1 MNLQDI
7 RLRLH
12 ELDIDIFTTKE
23 FRNIFGLSEETSVV
37 KLARYKKQGYLN
49 SPKRGIYYFSDDWPD
64 KFRIANCLYI
74 PSYVSLES
82 ILSKEGVIPE
92 AVYSITSITTKAT
105 REFTDSQTA
114 YNYLRIKKEAYTG
127 YFKEGNILV
136 AFPEKALV
144 DYLYFVAQ
152 GKKILN
158 DRLNLSKLN
167 SGDILRYVSIFN
179 DVRLNNL
186 INKLKIQ

>member
-7 RLRLH
+7 RLRIK
-12 ELDIDIFTTKE
+12 ELNIDIFTTKE
-23 FRNIFGLSEETSVV
+23 FRNIFGLSEEASVV

-49 SPKRGIYYFSDDWPD
+49 SPKKGIYYFSDNLPD
-64 KFRIANCLYI
+64 KFRIANSLYL

-82 ILSKEGVIPE
+82 ILSKEGIIPE

-105 REFTDSQTA
+105 REFTDNQTA

-127 YFKEGNILV
+127 YAKEGNILV
-136 AFPEKALV
+136 ALPEKALV

-152 GKKILN
+152 GKKVLN

-167 SGDILRYVSIFN
+167 YDDVLRYVLIFD

>member
-7 RLRLH
+7 RLKLK
-12 ELDIDIFTTKE
+12 ELNVDIFTTRE
-23 FRNIFGLSEETSVV
+23 FKNIFGLSEETSVV

-49 SPKRGIYYFSDDWPD
+49 SPKRGIYYFSDDLPD
-64 KFRIANCLYI
+64 KFKIANSLYL

-82 ILSKEGVIPE
+82 IFSKEGIIPE

-105 REFTDSQTA
+105 REFTDSLTA

-127 YFKEGNILV
+127 YTKEGNVLIAL
-136 AFPEKALV
+136 PGKALV

-152 GKKILN
+152 GKKTLN
-158 DRLNLSKLN
+158 DRLNLSRLN
-167 SGDILRYVSIFN
+167 PDDIFRYVLMFN
-179 DVRLNNL
+179 DIRLNNL
-186 INKLKIQ
+186 INKLKIR